1 MVAVIGTGVQAKKL
15 ADKIEKAKKD
25 KESRN
30 LDPKTPKMNGD
41 KKEDNTISKEDIDQF
56 FENKKNKKV
65 KKTAKNLQELEP
77 AKPGIDKPT
86 GKIQSFAKGGRAMY
100 GSGSKVCKL
109 AKRGKG
115 KAYGKNS

>member
-1 MVAVIGTGVQAKKL
+1 MVAVVGAGISAKKL
-15 ADKIEKAKKD
+15 ADKIEKVKKD

-30 LDPKTPKMNGD
+30 PDPKKPKTVELDED
-41 KKEDNTISKEDIDQF
+41 KKI
-56 FENKKNKKV
+56 
-65 KKTAKNLQELEP
+65 KKTTKSLQELEP